1 MKESNSFCE
10 WKANDI
16 LEGALDNPIAEIAKN
31 WTQIAICRL
40 DEGEANV
47 APYACVVN
55 GKQVEEL

>member
-1 MKESNSFCE
+1 M
-10 WKANDI
+10 NDI
-16 LEGALDNPIAEIAKN
+16 LEGALDNPVTEIVKN

-55 GKQVEEL
+55 EKQVEEL